1 MVANTWEGI
10 SSCAE
15 SVGAKFP
22 ELVASQWA
30 LESSW
35 GKHVSG
41 KNNFFGLKSI
51 KSQASSSHLTQ
62 EFIDDQW
69 LTITDG
75 FIDFPS
81 LEACIDYLVRLW
93 YKDFEGYKGVNNAK
107 DRNAAAHMLKE
118 QGYATDPNYPAK
130 LIRLMD
136 QNAPKLQKIQ
146 LTNAAKYYN
155 EENHQIAAWN
165 WLQERLSAEELD
177 EFAVLYRSGPSKP
190 KLSNP
195 LTVPYFS
202 QRDNTSGTGYREC
215 FSSSCAM
222 VAAYYGKVKGDD
234 EYNKLRAR
242 YGDTTN
248 PNAQIETLRALG
260 LKARF
265 TTIMTEQ
272 MLRDEIKAGRPVP
285 CGWLHYGSSAS
296 PSGGGHWSVVIGYN
310 DNGYIFNDPYG
321 EADVANGGYIGASGG
336 NGIIYSRD
344 NWVPRWR
351 VKGSGGWS
359 VLVSK

>member
-1 MVANTWEGI
+1 MIANSWEGI
-10 SSCAE
+10 SSYAK

-35 GKHVSG
+35 GTIVSG

-62 EFIDDQW
+62 EFIDGQW

-81 LEACIDYLVRLW
+81 PEACIGYLVRLW
-93 YKDFEGYKGVNNAK
+93 YKDFEDYKGVNNAK

-165 WLQERLSAEELD
+165 WLQQRLSAEELD
-177 EFAVLYRSGPSKP
+177 EFAVLYRSGPAFKP
-190 KLSNP
+190 PVNP
-195 LTVPYFS
+195 LKVPYFS
-202 QRDNTSGTGYREC
+202 QRDNASGTGYREC

-222 VAAYYGKVKGDD
+222 VAAYHGKISSDD
-234 EYNKLRAR
+234 DYNIVRAK
-242 YGDTTN
+242 YGDTTDSTSQVR
-248 PNAQIETLRALG
+248 ALRSLG
-260 LKARF
+260 LKSRF
-265 TTIMTEQ
+265 TTLATES
-272 MLRDEIKAGRPVP
+272 MLKEEIDAGRPVAV
-285 CGWLHYGSSAS
+285 GWLHYGT
-296 PSGGGHWSVVIGYN
+296 PNRPTGGGHWSVIIGY
-310 DNGYIFNDPYG
+310 DDKGYFHNDPYG
-321 EADVANGGYIGASGG
+321 EANMLYGGYSSAHGG
-336 NGIIYSRD
+336 NGVHYSRD

-351 VKGSGGWS
+351 VAGSGGWA
-359 VLVSK
+359 VFVSR

>member
-30 LESSW
+30 LESGF
-35 GKHVSG
+35 GKHTAATH
-41 KNNFFGLKSI
+41 NYFGLKGGGGTVATTKEYYDGWKTI
-51 KSQASSSHLTQ
+51 KAR
-62 EFIDDQW
+62 FM
-69 LTITDG
+69 
-75 FIDFPS
+75 DFPS
-81 LEACIDYLVRLW
+81 IEACVKYLVDRW
-93 YKDFEGYKGVNNAK
+93 YKDWNGYAGVNNAPN
-107 DRNAAAHMLKE
+107 REESARMLQSE
-118 QGYATDPNYPAK
+118 GYATDPDYANK
-130 LIRLMD
+130 LIKLMN
-136 QNAPKLQKIQ
+136 QYAPRSMAPPIR
-146 LTNAAKYYN
+146 LTNAAKYYE

-165 WLQERLSAEELD
+165 WLEEELTEEQLK
-177 EFAVLYRSGPSKP
+177 EFALLYRSGPSKP

-202 QRDNTSGTGYREC
+202 QRDNASGTGYREC

-321 EADVANGGYIGASGG
+321 EADVANGGYISASGG